1 MCSILG
7 VLDIKTGTAK
17 LREQALEMSKT
28 MRHRGPDWS
37 GIYVNEEAILVHERL
52 SIVDV
57 ENGAQPLMSADGRLA
72 LAVNGEIYNH
82 RELEKNLNLQYEF
95 QTKSDCEVINA
106 LYLEKGNDFLNDLNG
121 IFAFILYD
129 NKDHSYLIGRDHI
142 GIVPLYYGY
151 DELGEFYVAS
161 EMKALIGHCNRIET
175 FPPGH
180 YYSSKD
186 RKFVRYYQRDWE
198 KYEAVKENVTN
209 KKQLKT
215 ALENAVHRQLMSDV
229 PYGVLLSG
237 GLDSSIIAAIVR
249 KYAQRRI
256 ESGDL
261 KEAWWPQV
269 HSFSIGLKGSPDLI
283 AAKKVAD
290 HIGSVHHEFVYTVQE
305 GLDAVRDV
313 IYHLETYDVT
323 TVRAATPMYLMARK
337 IRSMGVKMVL
347 SGEGADEIFGG
358 YLYFHKA
365 PSAQALHEETVRKL
379 SNLHLYDCLRAN
391 KSMAGWGVEARVPF
405 LDKEFL
411 DVAMRLNPEDKLV
424 KEGKMEKHI
433 LREIFSDYLP
443 DEIVW
448 RQKEQFSDGVGYNWI
463 DTLKEVAAEQISDLE
478 LENAAFRYPINTP
491 MTKEGYYYRTIFE
504 TRFPGDQ
511 AAKTV
516 PGGKSVAC
524 STPEALAW
532 DNSLNNVIDPSGRA
546 VQQVHKKSY

>member
-7 VLDIKTGTAK
+7 ILDIKTGAAG

-37 GIYVNEEAILVHERL
+37 GIYINDEAILVHERL

-82 RELEKNLNLQYEF
+82 HVLEKNLKLPYDF
-95 QTKSDCEVINA
+95 QTKSDCEIINA
-106 LYLEKGNDFLNDLNG
+106 LYLEKDTEFLDDLNG
-121 IFAFILYD
+121 IFAFVLYD
-129 NKDHSYLIGRDHI
+129 NLDHSYLVGRDHI
-142 GIVPLYYGY
+142 GIVPLYFGY
-151 DELGEFYVAS
+151 DEMGNFYVAS
-161 EMKALIGHCNRIET
+161 EMKALIGHCTKIEE

-180 YYSSKD
+180 YYSSKN

-198 KYEAVKENVTN
+198 SYKNVKHNVTD
-209 KKQLKT
+209 KKQLKQ

-237 GLDSSIIAAIVR
+237 GLDSSIIAAVVR
-249 KYAQRRI
+249 KFAQRRI
-256 ESGDL
+256 ESSDL

-269 HSFSIGLKGSPDLI
+269 HSFSIGLEGSPDLE

-290 HIGSVHHEFVYTVQE
+290 HIGSVHHTFVYTIQE
-305 GLDAVRDV
+305 GLDAVKDV

-323 TVRAATPMYLMARK
+323 TIRAATPMYLMSRK

-365 PSAQALHEETVRKL
+365 PDAKALHEETVRKL
-379 SNLHLYDCLRAN
+379 SQLHMFDCLRAN
-391 KSMAGWGVEARVPF
+391 KSMAAWGVEARVPF
-405 LDKEFL
+405 LDKEFI
-411 DVAMRLNPEDKLV
+411 DVAMRMNPKDKLV
-424 KEGKMEKHI
+424 PKGGMEKQI
-433 LREIFSDYLP
+433 LRELFAEYLP
-443 DEIVW
+443 EEIAW

-463 DTLKEVAAEQISDLE
+463 DTLKEITSGQVSDLE
-478 LENAAFRYPINTP
+478 LEKAAFRFPVNTP
-491 MTKEGYYYRTIFE
+491 LTKEAYFYRTVFNN
-504 TRFPGDQ
+504 FYPGDE
-511 AAKTV
+511 AARCV

-532 DNSLNNVIDPSGRA
+532 DKTLNNMIDPSGRA